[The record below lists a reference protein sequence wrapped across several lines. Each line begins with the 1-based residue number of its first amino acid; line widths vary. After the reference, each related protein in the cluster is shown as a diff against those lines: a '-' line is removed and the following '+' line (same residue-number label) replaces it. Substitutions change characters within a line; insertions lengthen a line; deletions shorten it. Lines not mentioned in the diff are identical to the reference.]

1 MSTKFEKLTSLL
13 KELFQLD
20 RADLDFGI
28 YRIMHQRSAEIV
40 KFLDQDLLPQVESCF
55 SVYQSSDKAAIH
67 KDLAEA
73 IKQAAQLGVD
83 SETVPKVR
91 DLKAKLAN
99 ESVDIASLEGEV
111 YDHLFNFFR
120 RYYSE
125 GDFISK
131 RVYKDGVYS
140 IPYEG
145 EEVKLYWANADQYYV
160 KTSEYL
166 RDYAFRLQ
174 PENTTDPM
182 RVHFTLIDAS
192 EGEHGN
198 VKEADEKGRVFILA
212 SADFITFTNKELS
225 INFEYRAAQLT
236 DWDNQGGKTKPP
248 TQKELIQIAEARI
261 LAVTGSAFAAQIAEL
276 AKKYRTADGDAAD
289 YTILAAHLNRYTAR
303 NTFDYFIHKDLKKFL
318 KRELDFYI
326 KNEVMHL
333 DDIESETT
341 PRVEQYLSK
350 IKVIRKVAN
359 KIIDFLSQLE
369 DFQKALWLKKK
380 FVVSTDYC
388 LTLDRIDE
396 SFYPEIAANDA
407 QREEWV
413 RLFVI
418 DEIKGTPADLVTA
431 EIPGYS
437 NPLTAGFLKANDK
450 LVLDTKFFTSDF
462 KNHLI
467 ASIENID
474 AQTNGLLVHSENFQA
489 LNLLQERYRE
499 QVKCIYIDPPYNI
512 GGNDFPYK
520 DSYQHS
526 SWAAMMFDRLDLSK
540 NFLIN
545 SGVFAQYIDENEH
558 ILSSQIISAVFNQEN
573 RSGDIIWKNSSKNDQ
588 SYVSMQHEYLLTA
601 VKNKVVNLGN
611 WTELKEGL
619 DEIYSAFEGFKKQ
632 YGTDW
637 KAIHKAALEWYKQF
651 PESNPI
657 VDSKHY
663 SWMDERGVYFPD
675 NISGPNYGQYRYD
688 VIHPITGK
696 ICKEPSSGWR
706 YPETTMKQ
714 KIKDNLVHFGDSE
727 ETVPN
732 NKTFLKNTENQSLTS
747 IKYRDG
753 RVASKLLQAMFDG
766 KVFKNPKDVDL
777 GMRLLKAFET
787 DESLILDYFAGSGTT
802 GHAVINLN
810 REDGGNRKYILV
822 EMGNYFDTV
831 TKPRIQKVI
840 YSDNWKDGKPVS
852 RNIGVSQCV
861 KYIRLES
868 YEDTL
873 NNIHLKRTPSQ
884 QTLLDMN
891 EAKGADGFAEDYR
904 LRYLLET
911 ETRGSPSML
920 DLDAFLDPDSYFL
933 TIKTPGSDESR
944 EIAVDL
950 VETFNYLL
958 GVTVEAISAPTH
970 LDATFERD
978 SEKRLTVKKGKLTEK
993 PAGAWWFRTVTGTA
1007 PDGRNVLVIWRNRP
1021 GKESEDGIEQD
1032 NLVLNE
1038 WFKSHK
1044 GWSTKNG
1051 EFDSIYVNG
1060 TNNLENLKTA
1070 DSIWKVRLIEE
1081 DFKRLMFEGTEN

>member
-1 MSTKFEKLTSLL
+1 MSVKFEKLTSLL

-55 SVYQSSDKAAIH
+55 SMYQSSDKVAIH

-73 IKQAAQLGVD
+73 IRQAAQLGVD

-99 ESVDIASLEGEV
+99 ESVDIASLKGEV
-111 YDHLFNFFR
+111 YDHLYNFFR

-166 RDYAFRLQ
+166 RDYAFRLH
-174 PENTTDPM
+174 PENASYPM

-198 VKEADEKGRVFILA
+198 VKEADEKSRVFILA

-225 INFEYRAAQLT
+225 INFEYRSALVT
-236 DWDNQGGKTKPP
+236 DWDKQDGKTKPP

-261 LAVTGSAFAAQIAEL
+261 LAVTESAFAAQIAEL
-276 AKKYRTADGDAAD
+276 AKKYRTADGEAAD

-369 DFQKALWLKKK
+369 NFQKALWLKKK
-380 FVVSTDYC
+380 FVVSTNYC
-388 LTLDRIDE
+388 LTLDRIDV
-396 SFYPEIAANDA
+396 SFYPEIVANDA
-407 QREEWV
+407 QREEWIH
-413 RLFVI
+413 LFAI
-418 DEIKGTPADLVTA
+418 DEIKSAPADLVTA
-431 EIPGYS
+431 EVPGYS
-437 NPLTAGFLKANDK
+437 NPLTVGFLKANDK
-450 LVLDTKFFTSDF
+450 LVLDTKFFTPDF
-462 KNHLI
+462 KNRLI

-474 AQTNGLLVHSENFQA
+474 AQTDGLLVHSENFQA
-489 LNLLQERYRE
+489 LNLLQARYRE
-499 QVKCIYIDPPYNI
+499 QVKCVYIDPPYNT
-512 GGNDFPYK
+512 GSDEFLYK
-520 DSYQHS
+520 DDYFHS
-526 SWAAMMFDRLDLSK
+526 SWMSFIHDRLEISRIFLNEKSIISISIDDFESK
-540 NFLIN
+540 NLQDVANSVFGINNFLLPLFIQVRFANKTLSEDSNFHKIIEQVLVYAKNTDTVEIIKDKSAYTIDKFEWVITEDSPGKEIN
-545 SGVFAQYIDENEH
+545 AGGKKIKIFKEGEWSIKQIEPCLTGLKETWATGSLARQKGSSGEYFEKNLAPRKAIDGLNCLYKVMGIGEDGLGYRYFTGPKKDTASKGKFYSGIPLQTLEQVKNNNAFKAMPIVSFSDYSADFGNCRLEGYVD
-558 ILSSQIISAVFNQEN
+558 IKGGKKPEKLIKRIIDYSCNTN
-573 RSGDIIWKNSSKNDQ
+573 TNDII
-588 SYVSMQHEYLLTA
+588 
-601 VKNKVVNLGN
+601 
-611 WTELKEGL
+611 L
-619 DEIYSAFEGFKKQ
+619 DF
-632 YGTDW
+632 
-637 KAIHKAALEWYKQF
+637 
-651 PESNPI
+651 
-657 VDSKHY
+657 
-663 SWMDERGVYFPD
+663 
-675 NISGPNYGQYRYD
+675 
-688 VIHPITGK
+688 
-696 ICKEPSSGWR
+696 
-706 YPETTMKQ
+706 
-714 KIKDNLVHFGDSE
+714 
-727 ETVPN
+727 
-732 NKTFLKNTENQSLTS
+732 FL
-747 IKYRDG
+747 
-753 RVASKLLQAMFDG
+753 
-766 KVFKNPKDVDL
+766 
-777 GMRLLKAFET
+777 
-787 DESLILDYFAGSGTT
+787 GSGTT
-802 GHAVINLN
+802 ASVAYKLGKKFI
-810 REDGGNRKYILV
+810 GV
-822 EMGNYFDTV
+822 EQSSYFDT
-831 TKPRIQKVI
+831 KIIPRMEAVLH
-840 YSDNWKDGKPVS
+840 
-852 RNIGVSQCV
+852 GVSGGIADLDKGGCF

-884 QTLLDMN
+884 QTLLDLV

-920 DLDAFLDPDSYFL
+920 DLDAFIDPDSYFL

-950 VETFNYLL
+950 VETFNYLHGL
-958 GVTVEAISAPTH
+958 TVEAISAPTH
-970 LDATFERD
+970 LDAMFERD
-978 SEKRLTVKKGKLTEK
+978 SEKRLTVKKNKLTEK
-993 PAGAWWFRTVTGTA
+993 PDGAWWFRTVTGTV

-1060 TNNLENLKTA
+1060 TNNLENLKTTE
-1070 DSIWKVRLIEE
+1070 STWKVRLIEE
-1081 DFKRLMFEGTEN
+1081 DFKRLMFEGTDA